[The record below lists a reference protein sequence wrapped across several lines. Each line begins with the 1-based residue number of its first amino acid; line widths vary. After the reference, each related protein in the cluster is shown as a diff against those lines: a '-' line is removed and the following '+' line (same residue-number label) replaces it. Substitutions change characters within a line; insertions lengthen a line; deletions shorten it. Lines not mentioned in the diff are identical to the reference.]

1 MEEIEITINVTH
13 RQLITLQNIIRRST
27 KDLLSEM
34 DELTIFNPQYSISC
48 CELENLAALNNKL
61 TDAIISS
68 SQKQDDD
75 EIDEESCVYP
85 KLWITDNKSKNDCR
99 IKLTLL
105 SHLGIVSG
113 DEIKYDN
120 GDTFIVDNP
129 NLRACIKYKGEN
141 VSLNYLI
148 KNVYKNGGGHAYSHF
163 WYQGRKLSDI
173 SNDMKKRG

>member
-1 MEEIEITINVTH
+1 MEEIEITIKVTH
-13 RQLITLQNIIRRST
+13 RQLITLQNIIKRST
-27 KDLLSEM
+27 KDLLCEM

-68 SQKQDDD
+68 SQKQEDD
-75 EIDEESCVYP
+75 EPAE
-85 KLWITDNKSKNDCR
+85 DNEIQSDCR

-148 KNVYKNGGGHAYSHF
+148 KNVYKNGGGHAYNHF

>member
-1 MEEIEITINVTH
+1 MEEIEITIKVTH
-13 RQLITLQNIIRRST
+13 RQLITLQNIIKRST

-68 SQKQDDD
+68 SQKQEDNEPTEDN
-75 EIDEESCVYP
+75 EIQS
-85 KLWITDNKSKNDCR
+85 DCR

-105 SHLGIVSG
+105 SYLGIVSG

-148 KNVYKNGGGHAYSHF
+148 KNVYKNGGGHAYNHF

>member
-1 MEEIEITINVTH
+1 MEEIEITFKVTH

-27 KDLLSEM
+27 KDLLSDM

-68 SQKQDDD
+68 SQMQDDD
-75 EIDEESCVYP
+75 ELTEDNESQ
-85 KLWITDNKSKNDCR
+85 SDCR

-148 KNVYKNGGGHAYSHF
+148 KNVYKSGGGHAYNHF

>member
-1 MEEIEITINVTH
+1 MEEIEITIKVTH

-34 DELTIFNPQYSISC
+34 DELTIFNPQYSINC
-48 CELENLAALNNKL
+48 CELENLASLNNKL

-68 SQKQDDD
+68 SQNQDDNELTED
-75 EIDEESCVYP
+75 NESQ
-85 KLWITDNKSKNDCR
+85 SDCR

-105 SHLGIVSG
+105 SHLGIISG

-129 NLRACIKYKGEN
+129 NLRACVKYKGEN

-148 KNVYKNGGGHAYSHF
+148 KNVYKSGSGHAYNHF
-163 WYQGRKLSDI
+163 WYQGKKLSDI
-173 SNDMKKRG
+173 SNDIKKRG

>member
-1 MEEIEITINVTH
+1 MEEIEITIKVTH
-13 RQLITLQNIIRRST
+13 RQLITLQNIIKRST

-68 SQKQDDD
+68 SQKQEDNEPTEDN
-75 EIDEESCVYP
+75 ESQ
-85 KLWITDNKSKNDCR
+85 SDCR

-105 SHLGIVSG
+105 SHLGVVSG

-129 NLRACIKYKGEN
+129 SIRACVKYKGEN